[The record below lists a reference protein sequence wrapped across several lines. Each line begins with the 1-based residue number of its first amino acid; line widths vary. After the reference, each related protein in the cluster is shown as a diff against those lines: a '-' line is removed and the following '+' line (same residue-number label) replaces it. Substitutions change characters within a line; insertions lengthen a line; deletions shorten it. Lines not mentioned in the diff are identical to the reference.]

1 MSENSKMFLTKSI
14 IIRGLNQKQYDVL
27 VDVSSKL
34 NELRNCAVETTKM
47 FKASDGRHYK
57 KTNYKSIISR
67 VKTEF
72 KEKYSITEASI
83 SNAVIKKHV
92 ESFNSYIA
100 LTNKKID
107 GKYDRKVNKPK
118 KHDTRCLHNIII
130 PQNSIT
136 SSKKKLEEGYIELP
150 LSKAYKKTMKDKSC
164 RPRIKIPED
173 IRDKKLIQVEIIPID
188 NGKMFKANFTY
199 EIEVEPWDLN
209 ENNVMGIDLG
219 VNNFAAIV
227 TSEGTPYIVD
237 GRCLKNQIYF
247 KCKKVAHYMSILNK
261 QGLKT
266 SKRIQKINT
275 KFQGKQNN
283 FLNQTVHFILQQCL
297 EQNIGTIILGYNKN
311 FQFKSNMGR
320 KQNQIFTSIAFKKF
334 KEKLETQCKKHEITL
349 ILQEESYTSK
359 SSFLDDDILPV
370 YDPSLEEKPKYKFKG
385 IREERG
391 LYKTQDGKY
400 INADV
405 NAAANIIKKRK
416 HEFNYERLYKWVQ
429 TAPIKIKLQT

>member
-1 MSENSKMFLTKSI
+1 M
-14 IIRGLNQKQYDVL
+14 
-27 VDVSSKL
+27 
-34 NELRNCAVETTKM
+34 
-47 FKASDGRHYK
+47 
-57 KTNYKSIISR
+57 
-67 VKTEF
+67 
-72 KEKYSITEASI
+72 
-83 SNAVIKKHV
+83 
-92 ESFNSYIA
+92 
-100 LTNKKID
+100 
-107 GKYDRKVNKPK
+107 
-118 KHDTRCLHNIII
+118 
-130 PQNSIT
+130 
-136 SSKKKLEEGYIELP
+136 EEGYIELP

-359 SSFLDDDILPV
+359 SSFLDNDILPV
-370 YDPSLEEKPKYKFKG
+370 YDPSLEEKPKYEFKG
-385 IREERG
+385 RREHRG
-391 LYKTQDGKY
+391 LYITQDGKY

-405 NAAANIIKKRK
+405 NAAANIIKKSK
-416 HEFNYERLYKWVQ
+416 HEFDYERLYKWVQ

>member
-27 VDVSSKL
+27 VDVSSNL

-47 FKASDGRHYK
+47 FKASDGRHYE

-72 KEKYSITEASI
+72 KKEYSITQSSI

-118 KHDTRCLHNIII
+118 KHDTDRLHNIII

-173 IRDKKLIQVEIIPID
+173 IRDKKFIQVEIIPID

-219 VNNFAAIV
+219 VNNFATIV

-237 GRCLKNQIYF
+237 GRGLKNQIYF

-283 FLNQTVHFILQQCL
+283 FLNQTVNFILQQCL

-334 KEKLETQCKKHEITL
+334 KEKLETQCKKHDITL

-370 YDPSLEEKPKYKFKG
+370 YDPSREEKPKYKFKG
-385 IREERG
+385 RREERG
-391 LYKTQDGKY
+391 LYKTQYGKY

-416 HEFNYERLYKWVQ
+416 HEFDYERLYKWVQ

>member
-1 MSENSKMFLTKSI
+1 
-14 IIRGLNQKQYDVL
+14 
-27 VDVSSKL
+27 
-34 NELRNCAVETTKM
+34 
-47 FKASDGRHYK
+47 
-57 KTNYKSIISR
+57 
-67 VKTEF
+67 
-72 KEKYSITEASI
+72 
-83 SNAVIKKHV
+83 
-92 ESFNSYIA
+92 
-100 LTNKKID
+100 
-107 GKYDRKVNKPK
+107 
-118 KHDTRCLHNIII
+118 
-130 PQNSIT
+130 
-136 SSKKKLEEGYIELP
+136 
-150 LSKAYKKTMKDKSC
+150 
-164 RPRIKIPED
+164 
-173 IRDKKLIQVEIIPID
+173 
-188 NGKMFKANFTY
+188 
-199 EIEVEPWDLN
+199 
-209 ENNVMGIDLG
+209 
-219 VNNFAAIV
+219 
-227 TSEGTPYIVD
+227 
-237 GRCLKNQIYF
+237 
-247 KCKKVAHYMSILNK
+247 MSILNK

-275 KFQGKQNN
+275 KFRGKQNN

-297 EQNIGTIILGYNKN
+297 EQDIGTIILGYNKN

-334 KEKLETQCKKHEITL
+334 KEKLETQCKKHDITL

-391 LYKTQDGKY
+391 LYKTQEGKY